1 MSVMKPAP
9 AHATAA
15 AVAVDA
21 DGPLA
26 GALIVGPSGS
36 GKSALALMLIEAC
49 PFQRTALVADDA
61 VIIETTGG
69 GLVARAPDRIRGLIE
84 IRGFGP
90 STVKAVSECRL
101 VLAVD
106 LGVESERMPAPR
118 RFGESADETAI
129 PLYPF
134 LWKGAEATA
143 PYRLRRMIAAILGG
157 QRPRRAQDRGPAWSV
172 EGG

>member
-1 MSVMKPAP
+1 MKGALSKHF
-9 AHATAA
+9 HATAA

-26 GALIVGPSGS
+26 GALIIGPSGS
-36 GKSALALMLIEAC
+36 GKSSLALMVIEAC
-49 PFQRTALVADDA
+49 PFQRSALVADDA
-61 VIIETTGG
+61 VIIEQAVG
-69 GLVARAPDRIRGLIE
+69 GLIARAPDRIRGLIE

-90 STVKAVSECRL
+90 SAVRAISACPL

-106 LGVESERMPAPR
+106 LGAATERMPAPLR
-118 RFGESADETAI
+118 LGECADAAAI

-134 LWKGAEATA
+134 LWKDAEATA

-157 QRPRRAQDRGPAWSV
+157 QSPRRAQDRDPVWSV
-172 EGG
+172 ERG

>member
-1 MSVMKPAP
+1 MTVPRHL
-9 AHATAA
+9 HATAA
-15 AVAVDA
+15 AIAVDA

-26 GALIVGPSGS
+26 GALILGPSGA
-36 GKSALALMLIEAC
+36 GKSSLALSLIEAC

-61 VIIETTGG
+61 VIIETTGET
-69 GLVARAPDRIRGLIE
+69 LVARGADSITGLIE

-90 STVKAVSECRL
+90 SKARTIPACKL
-101 VLAVD
+101 ILAVD
-106 LGVESERMPAPR
+106 LGAEAERMPPPR
-118 RFGESADETAI
+118 WFRASAEGGAI

-143 PYRLRRMIAAILGG
+143 PHRLRRMITAVLGG
-157 QRPRRAQDRGPAWSV
+157 QSARRAQDRDPVWNG